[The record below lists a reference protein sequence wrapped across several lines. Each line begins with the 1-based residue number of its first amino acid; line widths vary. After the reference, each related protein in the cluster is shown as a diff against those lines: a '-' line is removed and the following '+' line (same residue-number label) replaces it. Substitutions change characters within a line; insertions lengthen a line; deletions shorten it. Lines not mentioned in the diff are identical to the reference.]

1 MGFRIALAQI
11 NPTVGDFKGN
21 AEKIIASIEKAQ
33 GASTDLIAFPEMA
46 LCGYPPEDLVFNH
59 AFTAEN
65 IHHLKMIARACKHIS
80 AVIGITHRLKSNI
93 YNAAAFIHNRKI
105 IDIYHKIFLPNYGVF
120 DEKRY
125 FQPGEHIP
133 VFRINDMTIGINIC
147 EDIWHTDGPAHRQAN
162 QGKAGLII
170 NISASPYHEQKLA
183 QRQRVLASFAR
194 NNKTCVAYVNM
205 AGGQDELVFDG
216 GSMLINQ
223 KGTLIARAGEFKEDL
238 VFADINP
245 PAQKVSGNAD
255 ESITEFT
262 LKANKIKRSK
272 VSIKNT
278 INKKMP
284 ILEEI
289 YSALVL
295 GTRDYLY
302 KNGFSKAVLGLSGGI
317 DSALV
322 AAIAVDALGRENVV
336 AVTMPSMYSST
347 GTQKDS
353 EQIAHNLGIQLLKI
367 PIDDIFKGYLYQLR
381 DHFIGQPENITEEN
395 LQARIRGNLLMA
407 LSNKFGWMVLG
418 TGNKS
423 ELSVGYCTLYGDMA
437 SGFAVIKDVPK
448 IMVYQLAKYYNQK
461 SGDKII
467 PKSVFKRPPSAELRP
482 NQKDEDFL
490 PPYNTLDPILEK
502 YIEENKSIPELIKS
516 GFNGKLAKRVT
527 QLVDISEHKRRQS
540 PAGIKI
546 TPRAFGKDRR
556 MPITNK
562 FI

>member
-1 MGFRIALAQI
+1 MKFRIALAQI

-21 AEKIIASIEKAQ
+21 TEKIIAAIEKAR
-33 GASTDLIAFPEMA
+33 GASADLIAFPEMA

-65 IHHLKMIARACKHIS
+65 IRCLKIIARACKNIS
-80 AVIGITHRLKSNI
+80 AVVGLTHRLKNNI

-125 FQPGEHIP
+125 FQPGGHIP
-133 VFRINDMTIGINIC
+133 VFHLNDVTIGINIC
-147 EDIWHTDGPAHRQAN
+147 EDIWHADGPAHRQVN
-162 QGKAGLII
+162 RGKAGLII
-170 NISASPYHEQKLA
+170 NISASPYHEQKLT
-183 QRQRVLASFAR
+183 QRQRLLSYFAR
-194 NNKTCVAYVNM
+194 SNKTYAAYINM
-205 AGGQDELVFDG
+205 SGGQDELVFDG
-216 GSMLINQ
+216 GSMLVSP
-223 KGTLIARAGEFKEDL
+223 KGKLLARAGEFKEDL
-238 VFADINP
+238 VLADINP
-245 PAQKVSGNAD
+245 SRQHTSGNTG
-255 ESITEFT
+255 ESIMEFK
-262 LKANKIKRSK
+262 LKPNKIKRSK
-272 VSIKNT
+272 ANIKNT
-278 INKKMP
+278 INKKLP
-284 ILEEI
+284 LPEEI
-289 YSALVL
+289 YSALVM
-295 GTRDYLY
+295 GTKDYLG
-302 KNGFSKAVLGLSGGI
+302 KNGFGKAVLGLSGGI

-322 AAIAVDALGRENVV
+322 AAIAVDALGKENVV
-336 AVTMPSMYSST
+336 AVTMPSVYSSA
-347 GTQKDS
+347 GTQRDS

-367 PIDDIFKGYLYQLR
+367 PIDDIFKGYLYRLR
-381 DHFIGQPENITEEN
+381 DHFIGQPENIAEEN

-448 IMVYQLAKYYNQK
+448 ILVYQLAKYYNQK
-461 SGDKII
+461 SGNKII
-467 PKSVFKRPPSAELRP
+467 PKSVIKRPPSAELKP
-482 NQKDEDFL
+482 NQKDEDSL
-490 PPYNTLDPILEK
+490 PPYNTLDPVLQH
-502 YIEENKSIPELIKS
+502 YIEGNQSIPELIKS
-516 GFNGKLAKRVT
+516 GFNGRLVKRIT
-527 QLVDISEHKRRQS
+527 RLVDISEHKRRQS